1 MPARRDY
8 LRPNV
13 SPPKEPIAW
22 DRLPIFQA
30 VAEAGS
36 FTKAARKLDL
46 SQSAV
51 SRQVCALE
59 ESLTVQLFY
68 RHARGLILTEQG
80 EAFFRSVREMESTL
94 AGALADIAES
104 RAQPE
109 GPLKITTTVTF
120 GSAWLTAR
128 MNRFHQL
135 YPDIAVSLVL
145 VDAPEIDLFSRQADV
160 AIRFAEQTNPK
171 VIQRPLMSI
180 QYHLFATR
188 EYLRSRGTPA
198 TAAELDKHD
207 LIVFND
213 ELPVPV
219 EHMNWILEVGREG
232 VQPRVPTLRVNSVY
246 AMYRAVKSGLG
257 IAALPHYITEESPE
271 LVEILPELEGPT
283 MNAYF
288 VYPEQL
294 RHSKRVAVIRDFLLQ
309 QALEDRNAKPLGGRI
324 PLAMA
329 AKSA

>member
-1 MPARRDY
+1 
-8 LRPNV
+8 V
-13 SPPKEPIAW
+13 ISSKEPIAW

-36 FTKAARKLDL
+36 FTKAAHKLEL

-59 ESLTVQLFY
+59 ESLTVPLFY

-80 EAFFRSVREMESTL
+80 EAFFRAVKEMEAQLSAGL
-94 AGALADIAES
+94 AQIAQS

-128 MNRFHQL
+128 MNRFHQA

-180 QYHLFATR
+180 RYHLFATR
-188 EYLRSRGTPA
+188 EYLRTRGTPRS
-198 TAAELDKHD
+198 AADLDRHE
-207 LIVFND
+207 LIVYND
-213 ELPVPV
+213 ELPTPV
-219 EHMNWILEVGREG
+219 AHMNWILEVGR
-232 VQPRVPTLRVNSVY
+232 QPGSLRVPTLRVNSVY

-271 LVEILPELEGPT
+271 LVEVLPELEGPT
-283 MNAYF
+283 MDAYF

-294 RHSKRVAVIRDFLLQ
+294 RHSKRVTVIRDFLLQ
-309 QALEDRNAKPLGGRI
+309 QAQEDRNAKPLSPRA
-324 PLAMA
+324 PLAVA
-329 AKSA
+329 ERTG